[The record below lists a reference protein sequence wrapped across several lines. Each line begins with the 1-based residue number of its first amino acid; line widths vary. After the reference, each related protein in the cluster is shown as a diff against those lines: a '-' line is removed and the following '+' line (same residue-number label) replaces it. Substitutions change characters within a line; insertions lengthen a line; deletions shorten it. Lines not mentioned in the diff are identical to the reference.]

1 VTWFAL
7 QVLLGYLKIIKAKQ
21 KTWLLVWLHYWSVSH
36 EIFKHAVNLITI
48 EGVVYNL
55 LLCNFYENTC
65 VIFRIHSTH
74 KFYHLWKEIK
84 TNNLNFQITFSFI
97 YYILIETMNTFFSIK
112 FFYMIH
118 NLTCGICYANSSH
131 KFKMFSNHLSEKEK
145 EYVVVPVL
153 PYHINTLLTV
163 LAAARDINCRTKL
176 AGNWSNCCWDSAGSW
191 NLHV

>member
-55 LLCNFYENTC
+55 LLCDFNENTC
-65 VIFRIHSTH
+65 VIFLIHSTH

-84 TNNLNFQITFSFI
+84 TNSNLNIQITLSFI
-97 YYILIETMNTFFSIK
+97 YYILIETMNTLFSIK
-112 FFYMIH
+112 FFYMIR
-118 NLTCGICYANSSH
+118 
-131 KFKMFSNHLSEKEK
+131 KFKSQVQNVFFNHLSLKEK
-145 EYVVVPVL
+145 EYVVVVPVL

-163 LAAARDINCRTKL
+163 LAAAWDINCRTKL